1 MSRYIKDE
9 IPRQEVNYKI
19 ACLIA
24 AQSSDSEAALDLCD
38 LIEKYPQQRFGQ
50 IICNYVCT
58 DYRDPEPHPRT
69 KNIMD
74 VLFPDV
80 SDPFYEESTVTLKRL
95 LNDFEIEH

>member
-1 MSRYIKDE
+1 MSKYIKDE
-9 IPRQEVNYKI
+9 ISRQEVNYKI

-24 AQSSDSEAALDLCD
+24 TQSDPETALDLCD

-58 DYRDPEPHPRT
+58 DYRDPEPNLHT
-69 KNIMD
+69 KVIMD
-74 VLFPDV
+74 ALFPDV